1 VTHSAGWEYERL
13 LMSTS
18 VSVRIAILWLIA
30 MLADETISRRSAVR
44 TSIIGNDV
52 GTEGLAQSRGVP
64 EATPPHGDSS

>member
-44 TSIIGNDV
+44 TSIIANDV
-52 GTEGLAQSRGVP
+52 GV
-64 EATPPHGDSS
+64 ATPPHGDSS